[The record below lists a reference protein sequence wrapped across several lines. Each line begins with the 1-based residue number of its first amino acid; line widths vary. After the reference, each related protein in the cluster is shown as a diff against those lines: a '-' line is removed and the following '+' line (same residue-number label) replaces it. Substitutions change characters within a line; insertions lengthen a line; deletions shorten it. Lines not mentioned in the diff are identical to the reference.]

1 MNYFMVMSGES
12 GTRIRGPMSAE
23 QVSAEMAQHKDDT
36 GRDRPVLSEVPPS
49 DKGYWYGV
57 PDAAVLILRGEIV
70 SFADVTRC
78 PCGSGKAFA
87 ECHGADVEDAA
98 PWHATCEHD
107 KVYGDHILTS
117 NPPKYPWICRKCKA
131 RGNDIGAG
139 TGERGEY
146 EKVLRAANAGTGPCG
161 DRILRATGAD

>member
-98 PWHATCEHD
+98 PSHATC
-107 KVYGDHILTS
+107 S
-117 NPPKYPWICRKCKA
+117 RRKLVDCGTMGVECQDPECPVA
-131 RGNDIGAG
+131 VNGWHSAG
-139 TGERGEY
+139 SER
-146 EKVLRAANAGTGPCG
+146 
-161 DRILRATGAD
+161 